1 MEKLKYL
8 KVRCPFAVYLPRKTT
23 KDKRIPINMN
33 WYRNA
38 QHFESNQVKK
48 QFKALVASQLKDVE
62 LEVPVWVK
70 YQVFKPSKRR
80 LDKMN
85 VASVTSKF
93 VLDALSEFGVIPDDN
108 DDYIKDEIILPTVH
122 DKEDERVI
130 VEFITV
136 EEKDIG

>member
-1 MEKLKYL
+1 
-8 KVRCPFAVYLPRKTT
+8 
-23 KDKRIPINMN
+23 MN